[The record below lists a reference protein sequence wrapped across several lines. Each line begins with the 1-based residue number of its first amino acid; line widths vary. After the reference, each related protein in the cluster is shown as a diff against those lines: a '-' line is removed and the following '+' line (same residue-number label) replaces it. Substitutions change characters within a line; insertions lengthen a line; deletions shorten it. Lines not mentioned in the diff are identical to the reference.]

1 MSDRLLPTT
10 IVGSYVQPDWL
21 VDRDM
26 LKAIVPPRVRA
37 QEIWRIPGD
46 RLEEAQDAATLAA
59 IHDLERAGIDIIT
72 DGEIRRESYSNRF
85 ATALEGVDIDRPAEI
100 AGRSGRPIMV
110 PRITGD
116 IRRINPI
123 EVRDVE
129 FLRANTDRK
138 IKITVP
144 GPFTMTH
151 TAVNENYD
159 DDEACAMA
167 FAKVVNE
174 EIKDLFAAGADV
186 VQLDEPWMQAKPD
199 EAKQYAVK
207 SLNEALKGAVGTTA
221 VHMCFGYAH
230 AVKNK
235 PNGYSFLSELSNC
248 DADQISIE
256 AAQPQINLGV
266 LSSLKDKNIIL
277 GVLDL
282 GSEKI
287 ETPEIVAGRIRD
299 ALKYLRPDRAIIAPD
314 CGMKYLS
321 RELAFKKLESMV
333 QGANIVRAELEG

>member
-1 MSDRLLPTT
+1 
-10 IVGSYVQPDWL
+10 
-21 VDRDM
+21 
-26 LKAIVPPRVRA
+26 
-37 QEIWRIPGD
+37 
-46 RLEEAQDAATLAA
+46 
-59 IHDLERAGIDIIT
+59 
-72 DGEIRRESYSNRF
+72 
-85 ATALEGVDIDRPAEI
+85 
-100 AGRSGRPIMV
+100 
-110 PRITGD
+110 
-116 IRRINPI
+116 
-123 EVRDVE
+123 
-129 FLRANTDRK
+129 
-138 IKITVP
+138 
-144 GPFTMTH
+144 
-151 TAVNENYD
+151 
-159 DDEACAMA
+159 MA
-167 FAKVVNE
+167 FSPSSTNTTT
-174 EIKDLFAAGADV
+174 D
-186 VQLDEPWMQAKPD
+186 P
-199 EAKQYAVK
+199 EAIYAVK

-299 ALKYLRPDRAIIAPD
+299 ALKYVRPDRAIIAPD

-333 QGANIVRAELEG
+333 HGANIVRAELEG